1 MILVFCQS
9 SQAFSCYFQSLGIG
23 FGLLSSNIF
32 QIQMMRQRSRP
43 SRGLFITLEGIEGCG
58 KSTQAR
64 LLGEYLRTQGHVTV
78 ETREPGGTPLA
89 EKVRSVLLDRAD
101 EPVAAETEA
110 FLVLAA
116 RRQHVA
122 QVIEPALA
130 RGVIVL
136 CDRFSDSTLAY
147 QGYARGLNVSLLE
160 RLNRLATHAVTPNL
174 TLLFDLPVS
183 TGLARRRSASETNR
197 LDRESLRFHQKVRAG
212 FLDLAKRYPARMKVV
227 PARASKEAVARAVA
241 RIVAPLLNRVHRTD
255 AQTATPRST
264 PSHHTQVRHAAR

>member
-1 MILVFCQS
+1 
-9 SQAFSCYFQSLGIG
+9 
-23 FGLLSSNIF
+23 
-32 QIQMMRQRSRP
+32 MMKHNRP
-43 SRGLFITLEGIEGCG
+43 PRGLFITLEGIEGCG

-64 LLGEYLRTQGHVTV
+64 LLGEYLRSQGHLTV

-89 EKVRSVLLDRAD
+89 EKIRSVLLDRAD
-101 EPVAAETEA
+101 EPVAPETEA

-130 RGVIVL
+130 RGAIVL

-160 RLNRLATHAVTPNL
+160 RLNRLATQAVTPHL

-197 LDRESLRFHQKVRAG
+197 LDRESLRFHHTVRAG
-212 FLDLAKRYPARMKVV
+212 FLDLARRHPARMKVI
-227 PARASKEAVARAVA
+227 PARASKEAIARAVA
-241 RIVAPLLNRVHRTD
+241 RIVDPILHRVHRTHTR
-255 AQTATPRST
+255 TA
-264 PSHHTQVRHAAR
+264 PSRHPSSHATQVRHALR

>member
-1 MILVFCQS
+1 MTRRHQ
-9 SQAFSCYFQSLGIG
+9 
-23 FGLLSSNIF
+23 
-32 QIQMMRQRSRP
+32 P
-43 SRGLFITLEGIEGCG
+43 PRGLFITLEGIEGCG

-64 LLGEYLRTQGHVTV
+64 LLGEYLRRQGHRTV

-89 EKVRSVLLDRAD
+89 EKIRAALLDRAD

-110 FLVLAA
+110 FLVFAA

-130 RGVIVL
+130 RGAIVL

-147 QGYARGLNVSLLE
+147 QGYGRGLDVPMLE
-160 RLNRLATHAVTPNL
+160 RLNRLATHAVTPHL
-174 TLLFDLPVS
+174 TLLFDLPVA

-212 FLDLAKRYPARMKVV
+212 FLDLAKRHPRRVKIVSAR
-227 PARASKEAVARAVA
+227 PSQESVARAVA
-241 RIVAPLLNRVHRTD
+241 RIVSPMLNQLRQQDACSSAPRTEP
-255 AQTATPRST
+255 PRT
-264 PSHHTQVRHAAR
+264 VQVRHALR

>member
-1 MILVFCQS
+1 MTR
-9 SQAFSCYFQSLGIG
+9 Y
-23 FGLLSSNIF
+23 
-32 QIQMMRQRSRP
+32 RQP
-43 SRGLFITLEGIEGCG
+43 PRGLFITLEGIEGSG

-64 LLGEYLRTQGHVTV
+64 LLGEHLRRQGHNTV

-89 EKVRSVLLDRAD
+89 EKIRAALLDRAD

-110 FLVLAA
+110 FLVFAA

-130 RGVIVL
+130 RGAIVL

-147 QGYARGLNVSLLE
+147 QGYARGLDVPMLE
-160 RLNRLATHAVTPNL
+160 RLNRLATHAVTPHL
-174 TLLFDLPVS
+174 TLLFDLPVA

-212 FLDLAKRYPARMKVV
+212 FLDLAKRHPRRVMVV
-227 PARASKEAVARAVA
+227 SARASQDSVARAVA
-241 RIVAPLLNRVHRTD
+241 RIVSPMLNRLREQD
-255 AQTATPRST
+255 GRSAAPRATPPRTS
-264 PSHHTQVRHAAR
+264 QVRHALR